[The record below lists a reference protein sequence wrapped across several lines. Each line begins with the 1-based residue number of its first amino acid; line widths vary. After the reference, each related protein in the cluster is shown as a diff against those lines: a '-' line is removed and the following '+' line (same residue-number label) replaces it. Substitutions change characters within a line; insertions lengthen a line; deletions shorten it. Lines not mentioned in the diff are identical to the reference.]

1 MVKIAIG
8 DILAS
13 KADCI
18 AIPVNLK
25 GVMGAG
31 LAKAF
36 ALAHPECV
44 GEYRGA
50 ITRGR
55 LAIGKPCI
63 VGGRFMMVATKDH
76 FRNPSRMEYV
86 TASLESIAR
95 DFPLLES
102 IALPAL
108 GCGCGGLRWEDVRAE
123 VERVLGNSPIEVE
136 LYAPRP
142 C

>member
-1 MVKIAIG
+1 MVRVAIG

-31 LAKAF
+31 LAKVF

-44 GEYRGA
+44 GEYRSA
-50 ITRGR
+50 IARGR
-55 LAIGKPCI
+55 LAIGRPCI

-76 FRNPSRMEYV
+76 FRDPSRMEYV

-123 VERVLGNSPIEVE
+123 VERVLGDSPIEVE
-136 LYAPRP
+136 LYAPRSR
-142 C
+142 